1 MIASLVSARFAVSFD
16 IHPESFHVSGI
27 PELSVAS
34 GLKML
39 LVAVGCGIVSILF
52 CVALKGIGQLYSRF
66 LKNPYLRIVAA
77 SGAVIVITLL
87 LQSAD
92 FMGAGNGSLKKQW
105 KKDRPGPLIF
115 CGS

>member
-1 MIASLVSARFAVSFD
+1 MAAAVFSMEVVSVGVMYYAALLPCVIASLVAARFAVSFD

-66 LKNPYLRIVAA
+66 LKIHICVLSQPPEL
-77 SGAVIVITLL
+77 
-87 LQSAD
+87 
-92 FMGAGNGSLKKQW
+92 
-105 KKDRPGPLIF
+105 
-115 CGS
+115 